1 MSHELLVAIMF
12 WRIGWYGYLL
22 FHSIKVRVW
31 RDAVLAVLLLLLG
44 AVVQHG
50 ASSHLAIAAFLVA
63 PLLTLSIVS
72 YQKRQF

>member
-1 MSHELLVAIMF
+1 MSHDLLVGIML

-22 FHSIKVRVW
+22 FHSIKVRVR
-31 RDAVLAVLLLLLG
+31 RDALLAFLLLLLG

-50 ASSHLAIAAFLVA
+50 ASAHMAIAAFLVA
-63 PLLTLSIVS
+63 PLLTLSLVR